1 MKPAP
6 PTIST
11 LAIEAS
17 ITRAPRR
24 GPSRPRPEGRR
35 GAEPAEGARGHQ
47 EVVAPEREAGRAEE
61 REHGR
66 DGRAAHVVGRGP
78 ALVGPA
84 QHAEAGALGG
94 AAGLAG
100 QGGQTLG
107 GPEGQGRLWGPR
119 PA

>member
-11 LAIEAS
+11 LAIEVS

-24 GPSRPRPEGRR
+24 GPSRPRPG
-35 GAEPAEGARGHQ
+35 GG
-47 EVVAPEREAGRAEE
+47 AGRGGAPGRAKEG
-61 REHGR
+61 EHGR

-94 AAGLAG
+94 AAGLAD
-100 QGGQTLG
+100 QGDQSLG
-107 GPEGQGRLWGPR
+107 DLEWQALVER
-119 PA
+119 P